1 MPNQNIREQFTKEQ
15 LEQQMKELKE
25 KMQNEAIDKVYD
37 LVEHLH
43 EKAIR
48 SDYTLTLYEQ
58 KKVTLMH
65 SMIKWIY
72 ENA

>member
-1 MPNQNIREQFTKEQ
+1 MKSKDNFNELTKEQ
-15 LEQQMKELKE
+15 MEEQIKALKE

-48 SDYTLTLYEQ
+48 SNYTLTLYEQ
-58 KKVTLMH
+58 KKVTLMY

>member
-1 MPNQNIREQFTKEQ
+1 MPTERNQKDIEQ
-15 LEQQMKELKE
+15 LEQTMKDLQE

-48 SDYTLTLYEQ
+48 SDYTLTPYEQ
-58 KKVTLMH
+58 KKVTLMY